1 MSYFITKNGK
11 LITASSKRNAIK
23 IIANAGDNFFELLK
37 LLDENKVK
45 YDKTTFSFDIEKGV
59 VIKNSYLLKVIGDN
73 YIYGTIYST
82 KETSDFDVVK
92 KWLES
97 LIKRIKP
104 VEVKP
109 KRTPLKDF
117 IGEGKEIERIRRKL
131 EKEFPR
137 YVIKE
142 MTYPIR
148 VKSKDGKD
156 SLIVDYKNNMY
167 SITVIDKNGFIV
179 KRPYRCTDFG
189 TLLQS
194 VYNHVYLSNLE
205 EK

>member
-1 MSYFITKNGK
+1 MSYFITKNGE

-23 IIANAGDNFFELLK
+23 IIANAEDNFFELLK

-82 KETSDFDVVK
+82 
-92 KWLES
+92 
-97 LIKRIKP
+97 
-104 VEVKP
+104 EVKP

-156 SLIVDYKNNMY
+156 SLIVDYKNNVY
-167 SITVIDKNGFIV
+167 SITVVDKNGFIV